1 VVKWRP
7 AGEQRA
13 RTPLLLDPL
22 DGDLVYVK
30 DRNTGRKLTLALSA
44 AGLTAL
50 LLMLLAAP
58 AYAASADLTPVIDS
72 IRNWIAG
79 LLAALA
85 TLFLTIGGLRYL
97 TANGNPRAFEQ
108 AKDSIK
114 SALVGYAL
122 AALAPLLV
130 DVFRQV
136 LKV

>member
-1 VVKWRP
+1 VKP
-7 AGEQRA
+7 
-13 RTPLLLDPL
+13 
-22 DGDLVYVK
+22 
-30 DRNTGRKLTLALSA
+30 RNTGRKLTLALSA
-44 AGLTAL
+44 TGLAAL

-58 AYAASADLTPVIDS
+58 AYAASAELTPVIDS

-114 SALVGYAL
+114 SALIGYAL

-130 DVFRQV
+130 DVLRQV